1 MSYNNPVPVAIN
13 VVCVE
18 KNDGTTGLL
27 GVLRGI
33 EPFIGGLAFP
43 GGFTNEMENIE
54 SAAAREFEEEVGIES
69 EPSDWTLLQSAITP
83 NNRVLVFCGYNAS
96 ITEADVAKMVP
107 NDEISGFVILDRDS
121 KLCFS
126 LHQEVMDKVFAH
138 FP

>member
-18 KNDGTTGLL
+18 RNDGTMGLL

-33 EPFIGGLAFP
+33 EPFVGGLAFP

-54 SAAAREFEEEVGIES
+54 SAAAREFEEEVGIETD
-69 EPSDWTLLQSAITP
+69 EGDWTLLSSAITP
-83 NNRVLVFCGYNAS
+83 NNRVLVFCGYDDVL
-96 ITEADVAKMVP
+96 TEDDVAKMVP

-126 LHQEVMDKVFAH
+126 LHQVVLDEYFAQ